1 MAVRRSLVDTAM
13 DESAKEA
20 FVLEENKPK
29 VIRPTVKTKML
40 NTRIPKDLVRQVKTY
55 CAEHE
60 ITVQEFVAQALEE
73 KLQK

>member
-1 MAVRRSLVDTAM
+1 MVAKRSLVDTAL

-29 VIRPTVKTKML
+29 IVKPTIKTKML
-40 NTRIPKDLVRQVKTY
+40 NTRVPKDLVRKVKTY

-73 KLQK
+73 KLQN